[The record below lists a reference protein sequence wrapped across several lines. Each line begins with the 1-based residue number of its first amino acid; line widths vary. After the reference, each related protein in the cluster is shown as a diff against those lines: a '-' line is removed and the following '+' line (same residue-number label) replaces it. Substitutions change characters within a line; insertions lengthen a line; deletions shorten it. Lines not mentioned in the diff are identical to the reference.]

1 MELSIIIPFYNAL
14 PYFNE
19 LLDSLMPQITD
30 DIEVIFVDDASTDE
44 SLSAIDKYL
53 SNYNVY
59 LIKNDSN
66 KGVSYSRNEAIKKAR
81 GEYIWFVDADDII
94 PVNTV
99 NIIINHILSLKSKVD
114 IVYANFGVFYNSKG
128 IEELE
133 HTNFPLKSF
142 EPKEYFFEDKI
153 KTFYKDLSNC
163 SMVFNCLYNKE
174 LLMNNNILFN
184 EKIRAAETV
193 IFKINCFW
201 HAESFS
207 FINDSIYYYRRFDDG
222 TKSLSMNMPGLESI
236 KESIVMYAEI
246 FLKFENNYQIG
257 EGRDYMMLYASYDF
271 LVFSV
276 MYYVLSGKSDIQML
290 LDEKIVDNSVY
301 DKILKYRN
309 QTLENLI
316 NGGIKNMHQFSL
328 W

>member
-1 MELSIIIPFYNAL
+1 
-14 PYFNE
+14 
-19 LLDSLMPQITD
+19 
-30 DIEVIFVDDASTDE
+30 
-44 SLSAIDKYL
+44 
-53 SNYNVY
+53 
-59 LIKNDSN
+59 
-66 KGVSYSRNEAIKKAR
+66 
-81 GEYIWFVDADDII
+81 
-94 PVNTV
+94 
-99 NIIINHILSLKSKVD
+99 
-114 IVYANFGVFYNSKG
+114 
-128 IEELE
+128 
-133 HTNFPLKSF
+133 
-142 EPKEYFFEDKI
+142 
-153 KTFYKDLSNC
+153 
-163 SMVFNCLYNKE
+163 
-174 LLMNNNILFN
+174 NNILFN

-246 FLKFENNYQIG
+246 FLNFENNYQIG

-328 W
+328 